1 MLNYHRFMGFYYT
14 PFWLALLGMHDLV
27 HGPRP
32 EQNDPVQL
40 SSGNTLERT
49 RVCALWSVDRGSW
62 FPVHGPGQYGV
73 ITRGQVS
80 CSEMLGVLS
89 LNEATKSP
97 YPSQAVFSDST
108 HLTTQPKTFSGFV
121 TRGAEKLRCTL

>member
-1 MLNYHRFMGFYYT
+1 MGFYYT

-62 FPVHGPGQYGV
+62 FPVHGPTQGGPG
-73 ITRGQVS
+73 TPGQVS
-80 CSEMLGVLS
+80 CSEMGGVLS
-89 LNEATKSP
+89 
-97 YPSQAVFSDST
+97 F
-108 HLTTQPKTFSGFV
+108 GMV
-121 TRGAEKLRCTL
+121 TN